1 MEADLRRTQLVIF
14 DLDGTLSDTLESIGK
29 AVNDT
34 MMQYGMDP
42 HPLDSIR
49 TFIGGGMMVLFKRA
63 APGVSEQILQEMC
76 MFYQARV
83 TLYAKED
90 RLYDGIEELLE
101 GLHKRGTKLAIVSNK
116 PQVSMESC
124 LQSLFRN
131 RPEVREWFCAVYGL
145 SDLSLAKPNPTFTRR
160 ILEDEGVHPE
170 DAIYVGDSIV
180 DVQTAQAAGLRCIG
194 CAWGL
199 GERADI
205 EKADMVA
212 ETTFDLLRMLLGD
225 ARASGL

>member
-1 MEADLRRTQLVIF
+1 
-14 DLDGTLSDTLESIGK
+14 
-29 AVNDT
+29 
-34 MMQYGMDP
+34 
-42 HPLDSIR
+42 
-49 TFIGGGMMVLFKRA
+49 
-63 APGVSEQILQEMC
+63 MC
-76 MFYQARV
+76 TFYQERV

-124 LQSLFRN
+124 LRSLFRN
-131 RPEVREWFCAVYGL
+131 RPEMREWFCAVYGL

-160 ILEDEGVHPE
+160 VLEDEGVHPE

-199 GERADI
+199 GERADV

-212 ETTFDLLRMLLGD
+212 ETTFDLLHMLLGD